1 VAEARTKPTQVSVDA
16 FLKRATN
23 GERLKDCAIL
33 VRIMKQAAGAPPVM
47 LGTSIIGFASYP
59 IQYAGGKT
67 GAGPVIAF
75 SPRKSDLTLYIGRG
89 AKDFDALLGKLG
101 THKMSGG
108 CLHIK
113 RLSDVD
119 VAVLTK
125 LIAAS
130 VKARTKKR
138 ILQHEGRS

>member
-1 VAEARTKPTQVSVDA
+1 MAEPKTKPTGESVTDVIS
-16 FLKRATN
+16 
-23 GERLKDCAIL
+23 RLADEGRRKDCAAL
-33 VRIMKQAAGAPPVM
+33 VKIMKQAAGAPAKM
-47 LGTSIIGFASYP
+47 LGTSIIGFGSYP

-67 GAGPVIAF
+67 GAWPVIAF
-75 SPRKSDLTLYIGRG
+75 SPRKSHVTLYIGRG

-101 THKMSGG
+101 RHKMSGG

-130 VKARTKKR
+130 VRARQKH
-138 ILQHEGRS
+138 Q

>member
-1 VAEARTKPTQVSVDA
+1 VAEPKTRPTGESVTD
-16 FLKRATN
+16 FIKRVDG
-23 GERLKDCAIL
+23 GERRKDCTAL
-33 VRIMKQAAGAPPVM
+33 VRLMKQAAGAPAKM
-47 LGTSIIGFASYP
+47 LGTSIIGFGSYP
-59 IQYAGGKT
+59 IQYAGCKT
-67 GAGPVIAF
+67 SAGPIIAF

-89 AKDFDALLGKLG
+89 DKDFDALLGKLG

-119 VAVLTK
+119 LTVLAK
-125 LIAAS
+125 LVSAS

-138 ILQHEGRS
+138 P